1 MTAVVI
7 FGSRGPW
14 QGERTKYRRHDT
26 FRASWADTM
35 ALLRT
40 ELDRIGVAEA
50 RVLVDVPPSSIR
62 INGSL
67 DARAV
72 VAEGGIVLT
81 FTKPARAGIPAR
93 DIRMPHDAYFDW
105 RANVRAAALT
115 LEALR
120 AVARHGGATQDE
132 QYRGFAKLGAGE
144 GGVNT
149 TALTLSPER
158 AARILVEAHPQH
170 AGGTS
175 GTADVLVRALLDPT
189 ATEVA
194 IAFARESRAAAHP
207 DSGNTLGTFPAV
219 DEAYRVLLRHHGR
232 WG

>member
-1 MTAVVI
+1 MRLAASVA
-7 FGSRGPW
+7 
-14 QGERTKYRRHDT
+14 YRSFP
-26 FRASWADTM
+26 FRRAH
-35 ALLRT
+35 AL
-40 ELDRIGVAEA
+40 IAHEA

-132 QYRGFAKLGAGE
+132 QHRGFAQLGAGE

-149 TALTLSPER
+149 VALTLSPER
-158 AARILVEAHPQH
+158 AARILAEAHPKH
-170 AGGTS
+170 VAG
-175 GTADVLVRALLDPT
+175 ADT
-189 ATEVA
+189 ATEIVARTLLNRSATEIA
-194 IAFARESRAAAHP
+194 IAFAREARAAAHP

-232 WG
+232 GA